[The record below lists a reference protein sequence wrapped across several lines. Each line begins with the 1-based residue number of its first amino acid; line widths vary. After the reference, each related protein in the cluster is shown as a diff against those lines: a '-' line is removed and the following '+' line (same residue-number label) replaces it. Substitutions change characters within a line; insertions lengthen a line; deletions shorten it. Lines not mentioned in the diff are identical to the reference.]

1 MRRIGL
7 GFFFRYLKLLL
18 SEKIVNFRLFI
29 QKEHLMSDNES
40 EGIESELIEALGR
53 EARLKDRLQELV
65 STFDKVYANLDL
77 RHLQSDELVK
87 DLKRA
92 NG

>member
-1 MRRIGL
+1 
-7 GFFFRYLKLLL
+7 
-18 SEKIVNFRLFI
+18 
-29 QKEHLMSDNES
+29 MSDNES
-40 EGIESELIEALGR
+40 EGMESELIEALGR

-92 NG
+92 NR